1 MPWGLA
7 ACPNQASVDLVLCMQ
22 GGVFSLH
29 GPSLKKKNCMAHV
42 GQVYHDGIWLGGQR
56 TDGHRLQ
63 CISRPPV
70 PQAAAPQPGLMVKSK
85 LRVPVLPNS
94 PKGIWHC
101 SVLSVWS
108 GLATKHDRPALVGPG
123 RGLGH
128 QINHTLYEL
137 C

>member
-1 MPWGLA
+1 M
-7 ACPNQASVDLVLCMQ
+7 DLVLCMQ

-29 GPSLKKKNCMAHV
+29 GPFLKKKKIAWSMWARFIMT
-42 GQVYHDGIWLGGQR
+42 GIWLGGQR

-70 PQAAAPQPGLMVKSK
+70 PQAAAPQPGLTVKSK

-101 SVLSVWS
+101 SVLPVWS